1 MNEKTYDQYELS
13 TEQVD
18 ENWKYLIEGLKC
30 SMVIYNGSLSIVS
43 PPNHVELTVTYCEP
57 GAKGDTATKVTKPV
71 KVESGAEFLCPA
83 FIEIGNVIR
92 IDTRTGDYVERART
106 K

>member
-1 MNEKTYDQYELS
+1 T
-13 TEQVD
+13 
-18 ENWKYLIEGLKC
+18 
-30 SMVIYNGSLSIVS
+30 
-43 PPNHVELTVTYCEP
+43 
-57 GAKGDTATKVTKPV
+57 
-71 KVESGAEFLCPA
+71 GAEFICPA

>member
-1 MNEKTYDQYELS
+1 
-13 TEQVD
+13 
-18 ENWKYLIEGLKC
+18 
-30 SMVIYNGSLSIVS
+30 
-43 PPNHVELTVTYCEP
+43 
-57 GAKGDTATKVTKPV
+57 VTKPV
-71 KVESGAEFLCPA
+71 KVETGAEFICPA